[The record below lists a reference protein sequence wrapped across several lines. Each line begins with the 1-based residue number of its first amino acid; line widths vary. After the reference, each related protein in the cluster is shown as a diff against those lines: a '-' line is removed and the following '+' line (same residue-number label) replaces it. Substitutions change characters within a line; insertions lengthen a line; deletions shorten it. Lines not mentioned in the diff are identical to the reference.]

1 MMSVCHL
8 NSGAMVTIQARH
20 KYETLLKNLLKQK
33 GLGHGSSITA
43 PAWQYD
49 ALSSNSS
56 TARNVDEK
64 RHFLGTPQQT
74 CRHVVSV
81 LCCPT
86 CVSEMEA
93 VFVEMIVERCYL
105 NRFKFQLVFPQAR
118 TDFAKLREKFL
129 SGCLL
134 VPCFDVRYWFMSCL
148 FFFVL
153 NKRVMS
159 DWTWIV
165 RNGALTGDF
174 LHDTPCQLHILPSGL
189 SSH

>member
-1 MMSVCHL
+1 
-8 NSGAMVTIQARH
+8 
-20 KYETLLKNLLKQK
+20 
-33 GLGHGSSITA
+33 
-43 PAWQYD
+43 
-49 ALSSNSS
+49 
-56 TARNVDEK
+56 
-64 RHFLGTPQQT
+64 
-74 CRHVVSV
+74 
-81 LCCPT
+81 
-86 CVSEMEA
+86 MEA

-105 NRFKFQLVFPQAR
+105 NRFKFQSVFPLAR